1 MRLVGRVVVGALAAA
16 IVVRVVEN
24 FFVNDLQEFGDHH
37 IGEGASD
44 LVLSVFWVAL
54 CAPLAVWGLM
64 SLRLLVR
71 RIPRA

>member
-24 FFVNDLQEFGDHH
+24 FFVNDLQEWGDH
-37 IGEGASD
+37 IGEGVTD
-44 LVLSVFWVAL
+44 LVLSLFWVAL